1 MAYCSVFC
9 FRLWNVSFIYSKC
22 NLPLAS
28 SCPKICKMATNDGSR
43 HDTCTHC
50 FNLYSCMSYSF
61 TRSLGLEFIRDD
73 LEFGHLWHSAQ
84 DLLEK
89 STGLVLSN
97 ILYFYGLVVSSR
109 YLAHDPNPPNRCVG
123 LDFYRRIF
131 LYFWGDHP
139 QPKKTKSNTER
150 CWRTRN
156 IPFVCIAWQRGTL
169 LGHVQLHHEIFLILI
184 RG

>member
-1 MAYCSVFC
+1 MAA
-9 FRLWNVSFIYSKC
+9 N
-22 NLPLAS
+22 N
-28 SCPKICKMATNDGSR
+28 GSR
-43 HDTCTHC
+43 NDPCAHR

-61 TRSLGLEFIRDD
+61 TRSLGLEFIWCD
-73 LEFGHLWHSAQ
+73 LELDHLWHSTQ

-89 STGLVLSN
+89 SAGLVLIN
-97 ILYFYGLVVSSR
+97 ILYFYGLAISNR
-109 YLAHDPNPPNRCVG
+109 YFSHDPNSAGRCVG

-139 QPKKTKSNTER
+139 RPKKTQSNTER

-156 IPFVCIAWQRGTL
+156 IPFIRIAWQRFTL
-169 LGHVQLHHEIFLILI
+169 LGHVQLYHKILLILI